1 MNRHGSLPVM
11 IVVVLLLGLPGVA
24 GAGQDTGKFDFYYQK
39 IEKVIPLEPAKKPE
53 GLWENAKA
61 LAQKGWN
68 FVRKYSEVAFRRN
81 VAPGE
86 GKKTWYGSDNSTAY
100 EVRRTKVR
108 DEAHLLSL
116 MGVTNGDLSKL
127 TNGQRALLEIYRNAA
142 NPTMKSLSDHS
153 LAPRIIVHLSDTTGF
168 NDAQK
173 YPKVE
178 DDFWPM
184 SMGLSITM
192 PSGRYE
198 YSGSDKG
205 AVRTFVHETAHCTNL
220 TLQNYKGYGPDG
232 HHSRNELTKPRS
244 AFQEAWSE
252 YQELL
257 FDPDLANSWKTSY
270 QSVRIEDA
278 KKAGVYES
286 VPFTD
291 SRITGKNLFSIEAL
305 DAWVLYRLATE
316 IPDGRAKVEKAFFKQ
331 NVPWSSMA
339 HFLKAYAKMY
349 PQHAGA
355 LRGILAEVGAG
366 KLSDQDLTALTGVAA
381 APVAP
386 STAAAPAA
394 AQAATEPSPASLAPS
409 RSIAAPARKAVAA
422 SLETLQ
428 KRYEEAYLA
437 YVKAV
442 QRQEPN
448 LARLKQTLLDA
459 KAALEALRR

>member
-1 MNRHGSLPVM
+1 MNHRGLVPVM
-11 IVVVLLLGLPGVA
+11 AVLVLLLGLPGVA
-24 GAGQDTGKFDFYYQK
+24 VAAQDTGKFDFYYQK

-53 GLWENAKA
+53 GLWENVKA
-61 LAQKGWN
+61 IARKGWN
-68 FVRKYSEVAFRRN
+68 SIRKYSEIAFRRN

-86 GKKTWYGSDNSTAY
+86 GKKTWYGSDTSTAY

-116 MGVTNGDLSKL
+116 MGVTDGDLGKL
-127 TNGQRALLEIYRNAA
+127 TSGQRALLEIYRNAC
-142 NPTMKSLSDHS
+142 NPTLRSLSNHS

-168 NDAQK
+168 NDSQK
-173 YPKVE
+173 FPKVE

-198 YSGSDKG
+198 YAGSDKN

-220 TLQNYKGYGPDG
+220 TILNYRGYGPDG

-257 FDPDLANSWKTSY
+257 FDANLAKTWGTSF
-270 QSVRIEDA
+270 QTVRIEDP

-291 SRITGKNLFSIEAL
+291 SRITGKNLFSIEAV

-355 LRGILAEVGAG
+355 LRGILAEVSAG
-366 KLSDQDLTALTGVAA
+366 KLSDQDLTTLTGVAGA
-381 APVAP
+381 RVAP
-386 STAAAPAA
+386 STAAVPARAQAGSAPTSTAPASSRA
-394 AQAATEPSPASLAPS
+394 GVATAAT
-409 RSIAAPARKAVAA
+409 A

-437 YVKAV
+437 YVKAA

-448 LARLKQTLLDA
+448 LAQLKQTLLDA
-459 KAALEALRR
+459 KAALAAGRR